1 MSKWKGGRDC
11 EWMEWMASLQGSG
24 DEYPQWWGETE
35 ETVAT
40 KGEDYTEVEMWLL
53 EFISIIL

>member
-35 ETVAT
+35 ETV
-40 KGEDYTEVEMWLL
+40 EDYTEVEMWLL